1 MDTASG
7 SSTSTPQPGSEYEAF
22 TVEQRGIDIIPPEE
36 RQSTPAAL
44 FWIWAASIF
53 NIEYV
58 IYGALLI
65 VVGLS
70 FGQAVFIII
79 GGNIVSWIFLGLASM
94 QAPDAGTSAFMLTRA
109 PFGTHGARG
118 VSLFNWMTQVG
129 YETEGITLVVL
140 ALLAILAKAGVHHP
154 GDALKVVLIVLAA
167 SVQLLLPFFGH
178 ATISKVFKVL
188 SYAFIAAFGL
198 LAILAAGKVHL
209 SQLHQHAGG
218 GTLVAAFALAIALGG
233 LGWTENANDYSRYL
247 PKETSKR
254 SIFLAATVGGLIP
267 AVLLEILGAA
277 VATTVANAND
287 PISGL
292 PHVFPGWFLVPYLII
307 AIVQLFVINTMDL
320 YSSGLTLQAIGL
332 RLRRW
337 QAVFIDTVIC
347 AVLTGFVVFSNSF
360 NKVLSDFVLF
370 TIVWIAPWFGI
381 FFVDWL
387 LRRRRYD
394 APSLVRESGG
404 LYFRNGGIHVPA
416 VIAQA
421 AGMFAA
427 MMWINA
433 YPVYFGPLTNR
444 TKGADLSW
452 LVGLVIGAVVYYLL
466 ARSQVKKEV
475 ELTPTI

>member
-1 MDTASG
+1 MG
-7 SSTSTPQPGSEYEAF
+7 SVDEGATGTSQPTFEYEAF

-36 RQSTPAAL
+36 RKSTPAAL
-44 FWIWAASIF
+44 FWIWAGSIF

-58 IYGALLI
+58 VYGALLI

-70 FGQAVFIII
+70 FGQAVGIII
-79 GGNIVSWIFLGLASM
+79 AGNIVSWILLGLASV
-94 QAPDAGTSAFMLTRA
+94 QAPDAGTTTFMLSRA

-118 VSLFNWMTQVG
+118 VSVFNWLTQVG

-140 ALLAILAKAGVHHP
+140 ALLAILAKAGVHDP
-154 GDALKVVLIVLAA
+154 SDVLKVVLIVLAA
-167 SVQLLLPFFGH
+167 SVQLVLPFFGH
-178 ATISKVFKVL
+178 ATISKTFKVL
-188 SYAFIAAFGL
+188 SYLFMALFVV

-209 SQLHQHAGG
+209 NQLHQHAGG

-233 LGWTENANDYSRYL
+233 LGWTENANDYSRYI

-254 SIFLAATVGGLIP
+254 SIFLAAAAGGMIP
-267 AVLLEILGAA
+267 AILLEILGGA
-277 VATTVANAND
+277 VATTVKNAND

-292 PHVFPGWFLVPYLII
+292 PHVFPGWFLVPYLIV

-320 YSSGLTLQAIGL
+320 YSSGLTLQAIGV

-347 AVLTGFVVFSNSF
+347 AILTGFVIFSNSF

-387 LRRRRYD
+387 LRRGRYD
-394 APSLVRESGG
+394 PLSLVRESGG
-404 LYFRNGGIHVPA
+404 LYFRNGGIHWPA

-444 TKGADLSW
+444 TNGADLSW
-452 LVGLVIGAVVYYLL
+452 LVGLLVGAVVYLVL
-466 ARSQVKKEV
+466 AANRVRREA
-475 ELTPTI
+475 ELPVAP